1 MVLAVKY
8 SMYRSKKPSVCFIE
22 SISNWRYRNG
32 EWYRNF

>member
-8 SMYRSKKPSVCFIE
+8 SMYRYKKLLARFIE
-22 SISNWRYRNG
+22 SVSNWRYRCG